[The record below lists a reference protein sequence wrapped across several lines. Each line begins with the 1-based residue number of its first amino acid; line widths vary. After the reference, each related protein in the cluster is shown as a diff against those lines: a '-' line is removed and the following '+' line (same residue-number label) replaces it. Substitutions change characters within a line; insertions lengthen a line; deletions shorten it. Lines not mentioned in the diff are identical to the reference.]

1 MRKKFSKSWEKSK
14 KTRKQRKYL
23 ENAPLHIKQK
33 FMGCHLIKELR
44 KKYNKRSLSARKG
57 DKVKILRG
65 QFKGQIGKIDRMDIK
80 KSKIFIQG
88 IEIIKK
94 DGTKTN
100 YPIHPS
106 NVTIMEIYLDDKR
119 RLKKWNNISKD

>member
-80 KSKIFIQG
+80 KSKIFY
-88 IEIIKK
+88 
-94 DGTKTN
+94 T
-100 YPIHPS
+100 
-106 NVTIMEIYLDDKR
+106 
-119 RLKKWNNISKD
+119 LKIS